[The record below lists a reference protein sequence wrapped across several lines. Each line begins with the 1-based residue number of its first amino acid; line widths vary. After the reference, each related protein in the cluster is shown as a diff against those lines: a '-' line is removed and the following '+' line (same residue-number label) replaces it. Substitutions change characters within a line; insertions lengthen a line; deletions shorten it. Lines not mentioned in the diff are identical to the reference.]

1 MNNLV
6 ITDFNVK
13 NIEQILEIEKE
24 SFSNHWTKQMFLA
37 ESENKFAHFK
47 ICMADNLIIGFIIY
61 RIVLEEAEILNI
73 VIGNQFR
80 GKSFGRQL
88 LNYAI
93 NDIKENKARNIFLEV
108 NERNIIAQDLYKNGG
123 FVQYST
129 RQNYYGDDNAVLMKL
144 SLC

>member
-6 ITDFNVK
+6 IIDFSIK
-13 NIEQILEIEKE
+13 NIDQILEFEKE
-24 SFSNHWTKQMFLA
+24 SFSNHWTKQMFLS
-37 ESENKFAHFK
+37 ESENKFSHFK
-47 ICMADNLIIGFIIY
+47 ICMADDLIIGFIIY

-93 NDIKENKARNIFLEV
+93 NNIKENKVKNIFLEV
-108 NERNIIAQDLYKNGG
+108 NERNIIAQNLYKNGG

>member
-6 ITDFNVK
+6 FADFNVK
-13 NIEQILEIEKE
+13 NIEEILEIEKE

-37 ESENKFAHFK
+37 EAENKFSHFK
-47 ICMADNLIIGFIIY
+47 ICITNNLIIGFIIY

-73 VIGNQFR
+73 VIINQFR

-93 NDIKENKARNIFLEV
+93 NDIKENKVRNVFLEV
-108 NERNIIAQDLYKNGG
+108 NKRNIIAQNLYRNGG

-129 RQNYYGDDNAVLMKL
+129 RQNYYGNDNAVLMKL
-144 SLC
+144 SS

>member
-1 MNNLV
+1 MKNLV
-6 ITDFNVK
+6 INDFNVK
-13 NIEQILEIEKE
+13 NIEQILEIEKQ

-37 ESENKFAHFK
+37 EVENKFSHFK
-47 ICMADNLIIGFIIY
+47 ICIEDNLVIGFIIY

-80 GKSFGRQL
+80 GKSFGKQL

-93 NDIKENKARNIFLEV
+93 NDIKERKVKNIFLEV
-108 NERNIIAQDLYKNGG
+108 NERNIIAQNLYKYGG
-123 FVQYST
+123 FIQYST

>member
-6 ITDFNVK
+6 ITDFNIK
-13 NIEQILEIEKE
+13 NIEEILEIEKE
-24 SFSNHWTKQMFLA
+24 SFSNHWSKKMFLA
-37 ESENKFAHFK
+37 EAENKFSRFK
-47 ICMADNLIIGFIIY
+47 ICLTDSLIIGFIIY

-73 VIGNQFR
+73 VVGDKFR

-93 NDIKENKARNIFLEV
+93 NDIKENKVENIFLEV
-108 NERNIIAQDLYKNGG
+108 NEKNIIAQNLYKYGG

-129 RQNYYGDDNAVLMKL
+129 RQNYYGNDNAVLMKL